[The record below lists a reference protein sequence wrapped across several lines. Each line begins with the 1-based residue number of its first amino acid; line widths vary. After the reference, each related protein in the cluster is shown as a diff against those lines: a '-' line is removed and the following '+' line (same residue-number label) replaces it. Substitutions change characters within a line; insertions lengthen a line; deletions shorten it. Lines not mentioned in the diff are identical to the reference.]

1 MQSKSILCQ
10 AWRSDAV
17 PDTYLMVDSVA
28 GLDSIPEELAA
39 RFKNPQLVT
48 TFELNASRR
57 MAAADPQEVLRAISD
72 RGYYLQL
79 PPPRDQ
85 QLSSVAA
92 RNEKLSR

>member
-1 MQSKSILCQ
+1 MKAKPILCE

-17 PDTYLMVDSVA
+17 PDTYLMVDSKTGVA
-28 GLDSIPEELAA
+28 AIPENLAE

-48 TFELNASRR
+48 TFELSPTRK
-57 MAAADPQEVLRAISD
+57 MAAANPEEVLSAIFE

-85 QLSSVAA
+85 QMSSVAA